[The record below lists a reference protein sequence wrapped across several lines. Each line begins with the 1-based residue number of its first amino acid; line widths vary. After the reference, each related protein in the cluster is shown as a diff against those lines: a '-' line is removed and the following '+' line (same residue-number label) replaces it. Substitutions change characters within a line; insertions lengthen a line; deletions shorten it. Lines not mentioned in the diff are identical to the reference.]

1 MNINKLILEFL
12 KDNKGYLVAYL
23 LFMLA
28 YPITSLI
35 LPKYYGE
42 MIEDLRENKEPK
54 FKLVLLLLAITNAM
68 YLIMDRIDTVFI
80 PKLQAHI
87 RSNIVKVILEN
98 FEDKFEEQELGVL
111 ISKIVKLP
119 LVVRD
124 LVRSIRNYIV
134 PITIVL
140 FFIIIR
146 FMIIDKKL
154 GISVFIG
161 IISSIIV
168 LTPIFLRCL
177 KISTEMDEST
187 DHIHED
193 ISELFENMM
202 DIYSMNTTNEELQNL
217 EIKQETVISRYKK
230 TFNATNTFRSILTV
244 FSLISFITIVVYA
257 YQLYRQ
263 KEINIALLI
272 NVVVSSMYIVN
283 KLGSLSAEIPDLIF
297 NLGSYIRT
305 QKYLST
311 LNITSFYQENFQVKN
326 GEIKF
331 VDLGIKYGDNEVIK
345 NFNMIVKPSESIAI
359 VGKIGSGKSSI
370 IKALLK
376 LIPYSGRILIDGT
389 DISTIN
395 PSSVRSQML
404 YVRQNPLPFN
414 RTLYE
419 NIAYG
424 NNKITMK
431 NVEELFIKYDLDT
444 FFGHKLDS
452 NIGKKGEKLSGGQRQ
467 MIFLLR
473 ILLNDNP
480 IVILDEPTSNLDEKS
495 SKYIWKILKDIL
507 RSRTV
512 LLITHDNDLATLADR
527 QIKISNN

>member
-1 MNINKLILEFL
+1 MDINKLILEFI
-12 KDNKGYLVAYL
+12 KGNKGFLVAYI

-42 MIEDLRENKEPK
+42 MIEDLREDRKPK
-54 FKLVLLLLAITNAM
+54 FNLVLILLAITNVM
-68 YLIMDRIDTVFI
+68 YLTMDRIDTIFI
-80 PKLQAHI
+80 PNLQAYI

-111 ISKIVKLP
+111 ISKIIKLP

-124 LVRSIRNYIV
+124 LVRSFRNYIV

-140 FFIIIR
+140 FFVIIR
-146 FMIIDKKL
+146 FTMINKRLGTYMFL
-154 GISVFIG
+154 GIVSG
-161 IISSIIV
+161 IAI

-177 KISTEMDEST
+177 QISTEMDEST
-187 DHIHED
+187 ENIHED

-202 DIYSMNTTNEELQNL
+202 DIYSMNTTNTELQNL
-217 EIKQETVISRYKK
+217 EYKQETVISRYKK

-244 FSLISFITIVVYA
+244 FSLISFISIAVYA
-257 YQLYRQ
+257 YQLYRR
-263 KEINIALLI
+263 KEISISLLI
-272 NVVVSSMYIVN
+272 NVVVASMYIVN
-283 KLGSLSAEIPDLIF
+283 KLGSLSAEIPDLVF

-311 LNITSFYQENFQVKN
+311 LNIKSFQQENFQVKR
-326 GEIKF
+326 GEISF
-331 VDLGIKYGDNEVIK
+331 VNLGITYGDNEIIK
-345 NFNMIVKPSESIAI
+345 NFNTIINASESVAI

-370 IKALLK
+370 VKALLK
-376 LIPYSGRILIDGT
+376 LIPYSGHILIDGV
-389 DISTIN
+389 DISTIS

-424 NNKITMK
+424 NDKITEK
-431 NVEELFIKYDLDT
+431 NVQDILTKYGLDT
-444 FFGHKLDS
+444 FFEHKL
-452 NIGKKGEKLSGGQRQ
+452 NTNVGKKGEKLSGGQRQ
-467 MIFLLR
+467 MVFLLR

-480 IVILDEPTSNLDEKS
+480 IIILDEPTSNLDEKS
-495 SKYIWKILKDIL
+495 STYVWKILEDIL
-507 RSRTV
+507 KSRTV
-512 LLITHDNDLATLADR
+512 LLITHDTNLAKLADK
-527 QIKISNN
+527 QIKIGK